1 MADWPEFGR
10 FALPGGRANRFFHA
24 FLVVGQFQII
34 EKTNHDANYQ
44 RRLQR
49 SACVGDIL
57 HIHLTSARTETAS
70 GSAHALDLTGLQSL
84 YVSFWKIWDGE
95 TLPGSTQ

>member
-1 MADWPEFGR
+1 MMRITKGDFSDPR
-10 FALPGGRANRFFHA
+10 
-24 FLVVGQFQII
+24 
-34 EKTNHDANYQ
+34 
-44 RRLQR
+44 
-49 SACVGDIL
+49 VGDIL

-70 GSAHALDLTGLQSL
+70 GSAHALDLTGLQSP